1 MEPQRSHIMI
11 HYDFPIGLSLH
22 FPHPHR
28 KKLASSHVV
37 FLQSCGEMTE
47 QRCGIP
53 ALPNPFPIFL
63 LCASLS
69 RFRIPL
75 PESLTQVLPELDP
88 SLT

>member
-1 MEPQRSHIMI
+1 
-11 HYDFPIGLSLH
+11 
-22 FPHPHR
+22 
-28 KKLASSHVV
+28 
-37 FLQSCGEMTE
+37 MTE

-53 ALPNPFPIFL
+53 ALPNLFPIFL

-75 PESLTQVLPELDP
+75 PESLTQVLPELDL